1 MASKLNLEIDFEP
14 PRLIFDDFADLIDEQ
29 MKKERAADIAKKFN
43 RERKAVYLWRS
54 GCGFHCDLDFV
65 CGLNRLGYDLKLV
78 KLSQDTEPDSA
89 VKGAGMAAR
98 RLYNGLLD
106 EIKKDAPTEQ
116 EIIKMR
122 STFEEASNE
131 LNQVC
136 CTLELLLTCLY
147 DSDEETPHREALSLL
162 WRNLL
167 VIRDRMVGTAAD
179 TDVWSA
185 ALKAQKRLENWE
197 PMFTG
202 GF

>member
-1 MASKLNLEIDFEP
+1 MASKLALEIDFNA
-14 PRLIFDDFADLIDEQ
+14 PRLIFDDLADMIEEH
-29 MKKERAADIAKKFN
+29 MKTESAADIAKKFN
-43 RERKAVYLWRS
+43 RERKAVYMWRS
-54 GCGFHCDLDFV
+54 GTGFHCDLDFV
-65 CGLNRLGYDLKLV
+65 CGLNQLGYDLKLV
-78 KLSQDTEPDSA
+78 NLSQDAEPDTEPKGTGRA
-89 VKGAGMAAR
+89 VK

-106 EIKKDAPTEQ
+106 AIKEDAPTER
-116 EIIKMR
+116 EILKMR
-122 STFEEASNE
+122 DIFEETSNE

-167 VIRDRMVGTAAD
+167 VIRDRMLGTAAD

-185 ALKAQKRLENWE
+185 ALKAQKRLSNLE
-197 PMFTG
+197 PILNG

>member
-1 MASKLNLEIDFEP
+1 MASKLALEIDFDA
-14 PRLIFDDFADLIDEQ
+14 PRLIFDDLADMIEER
-29 MKKERAADIAKKFN
+29 MKTESAADIAKKFN
-43 RERKAVYLWRS
+43 RERKTVYMWRS

-65 CGLNRLGYDLKLV
+65 CGLNQLGYDLKLV
-78 KLSQDTEPDSA
+78 KLSQDTEPKGTGKA
-89 VKGAGMAAR
+89 VK

-106 EIKKDAPTEQ
+106 AIKEDAPTER
-116 EIIKMR
+116 EILKMR
-122 STFEEASNE
+122 DIFEETSNE

-167 VIRDRMVGTAAD
+167 VIRDRMLGTAAD

-185 ALKAQKRLENWE
+185 ALKAQKRLSNLE
-197 PMFTG
+197 PILNG